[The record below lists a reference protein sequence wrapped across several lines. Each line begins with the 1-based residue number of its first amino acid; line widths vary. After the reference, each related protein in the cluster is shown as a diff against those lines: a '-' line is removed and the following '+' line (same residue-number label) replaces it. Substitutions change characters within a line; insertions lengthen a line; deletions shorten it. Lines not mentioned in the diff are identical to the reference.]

1 MRIAAERKIAEAA
14 AEAAAKAAAQ
24 KEEVKRSLEQIQSM
38 NEARP
43 GMVWNK
49 QTREYQFIDTEES
62 WRD

>member
-1 MRIAAERKIAEAA
+1 M
-14 AEAAAKAAAQ
+14 AAAQ
-24 KEEVKRSLEQIQSM
+24 KEEVKRSLEQIQKQSSM

-49 QTREYQFIDTEES
+49 QTREYQYIDTEES

>member
-1 MRIAAERKIAEAA
+1 MRIAAERETAKAA
-14 AEAAAKAAAQ
+14 ALEAAQ
-24 KEEVKRSLEQIQSM
+24 KEEVKRSLEQIQKQSSM
-38 NEARP
+38 NESRP